1 MNFETILYKKER
13 SLVTVTLNRPDRG
26 NALNRKL
33 TEELEKAI
41 DNVEK
46 DSEAK
51 VLILS
56 GEGKGFCA
64 GADTSEINFDSVQAT
79 EAFIKMFQVL
89 FNRLEDIEKPTIAS
103 INGFAVGGGC
113 ELALACDVRIAS
125 DKASIG
131 VPEIKMGF
139 LPGAGG
145 TQRLPR
151 LVGPGNALEMLFTG
165 EKLDAHQAYRIG
177 LFNKVVPHEILM
189 EETMKFA
196 EILIQRSAQAL
207 KMAKKLV
214 RIGMNMDLKSALEL
228 EMQVVSQL
236 SFDAIRKQMEG
247 RGA

>member
-1 MNFETILYKKER
+1 MNFETILYKKEG
-13 SLVTVTLNRPDRG
+13 SLVKVTLNRPDRG

-41 DNVEK
+41 EIVEK